1 MQKFILVDN
10 KRSLA
15 DAWSEEF
22 SKYPNFEIHGGV
34 DIFDYPGDAVVSPA
48 NSFGFMDGGIDLLYS
63 MNMGWHVQKDL
74 QQLIKEQLNG
84 ELLIG
89 QAVVI
94 PTGYKKFPN
103 IICSPTMRVPM
114 DINEMP
120 NVYLCAK
127 AMFII
132 AKNNPILETI
142 ICPGLG
148 TGTGRISS
156 KECAIKMRMAYED
169 FYLGNYEFP
178 KNLLEASMRNAEQTT
193 RL

>member
-10 KRSLA
+10 KRPLA
-15 DAWSEEF
+15 DAWTEEF

-63 MNMGWHVQKDL
+63 MNMGWHVQGNL
-74 QQLIKEQLNG
+74 QWLINQEFNG

-89 QAVVI
+89 QAAVL
-94 PTGYKKFPN
+94 PTGYTKFPN

-114 DINEMP
+114 DINGMP

-127 AMFII
+127 AMFIA
-132 AKNNPILETI
+132 AKNHPEFKTI
-142 ICPGLG
+142 VCPGLG
-148 TGTGRISS
+148 TGTGRISP
-156 KECAIKMRMAYED
+156 KECAMKMRMAYED
-169 FYLGNYEFP
+169 FYLGNWKFP
-178 KNLLEASMRNAEQTT
+178 KNLLEASMKNAEETT
-193 RL
+193 KF